1 MNALPTS
8 WIALAGLA
16 LILVHQVWQSR
27 QARLTQQT
35 VRQVETQ
42 VSNGGTNLAEVVA
55 EMSRDIRGIRE
66 DIGGLRSEVRDE
78 RQARIEDVGRLEK
91 AIRGD

>member
-1 MNALPTS
+1 MSSALPTT
-8 WIALAGLA
+8 WIALAGLV
-16 LILVHQVWQSR
+16 LILGHQLWQSR
-27 QARLTQQT
+27 T
-35 VRQVETQ
+35 VRRVETQ